1 MDEVDKLLYKQPNK
15 GIISILVTQYPKDEP
30 SWMDGWMKIG
40 TLLALVWDG
49 VWCIMSSNHSY
60 RHWHHSQSI
69 NGMTQHYTCNQARGS
84 HPYWLHNTPR
94 MDHHEWKKTDTL
106 LASALDGVWC
116 TMSSHYPYTLSPLSI
131 HQYVHVWGWYTITQA
146 TKQGDHINTGHT
158 ILQRCTMG
166 RWMKT
171 GTRLSLALDIVW
183 YTISS
188 NNPYICFH
196 PSQFINGC
204 MDEFGSPLY
213 KQPNKGITYI
223 LATQHPKDV
232 PWVDGWKLGHFHPL
246 H

>member
-1 MDEVDKLLYKQPNK
+1 
-15 GIISILVTQYPKDEP
+15 
-30 SWMDGWMKIG
+30 
-40 TLLALVWDG
+40 
-49 VWCIMSSNHSY
+49 
-60 RHWHHSQSI
+60 
-69 NGMTQHYTCNQARGS
+69 
-84 HPYWLHNTPR
+84 

-246 H
+246 PWMVCDTPWVPTIQTGDNTPINSSMNACVRLTHQYTSNQARGSHPYWLYNSQRRQAIGKLSS